1 MTHVSLPPLWM
12 GVRAWPTLSR
22 ILVQDAAG
30 PILKARL
37 PADPQ
42 HPRALAC
49 LAEGLALWYGQP
61 LHVVIG
67 VAAQDAMCVGPRW
80 DASVEA
86 WPATPLLALQ
96 LIVGRPR
103 PPRRGADGLAGLGA
117 FADVQQLHLWES
129 HG

>member
-1 MTHVSLPPLWM
+1 MMNRVALPPLWM

-22 ILVQDAAG
+22 LLVQDHAG

-61 LHVVIG
+61 LHVVVG

-86 WPATPLLALQ
+86 WPGTPLLTLQ

-103 PPRRGADGLAGLGA
+103 PPRRGTDGLTGLGD
-117 FADVQQLHLWES
+117 FADVRQLPLWEPQ
-129 HG
+129 

>member
-1 MTHVSLPPLWM
+1 M
-12 GVRAWPTLSR
+12 
-22 ILVQDAAG
+22 QDQAG

-42 HPRALAC
+42 HPRALAS
-49 LAEGLALWYGQP
+49 LAEGLALWYGRP
-61 LHVVIG
+61 LHVVVG

-86 WPATPLLALQ
+86 WPTTPLLALS

-103 PPRRGADGLAGLGA
+103 PPRRGAAGLTGLGN
-117 FADVQQLHLWES
+117 FTDVQQLHLWEAPE
-129 HG
+129 